1 MKVIGPANADQRP
14 ETLPMNHKQV
24 IGQLEGSGALRRIDP
39 FTDVTVYDVRDGDG
53 GEVVK

>member
-24 IGQLEGSGALRRIDP
+24 IGQLEGL
-39 FTDVTVYDVRDGDG
+39 
-53 GEVVK
+53 

>member
-24 IGQLEGSGALRRIDP
+24 IGQLEGGGALRRIDP